1 MANSS
6 HPRSGPAIAKW
17 TETNGH
23 RRASIGTVI
32 ETTAVVGVA
41 AAALGMVLTPG
52 PNMMYLVSRTVTQ
65 GRRAGLVSLSGV
77 AAGFAVYLTAAATGI
92 TAVFA
97 LVPQLYLALKLA
109 GACYLGYLAW
119 QAVRPGGTSVFA
131 PTTLPADPA
140 RRLFTMGLLT
150 NLLNPKIA
158 VMYLALIPQFVAP
171 DGGPVW
177 AQSLCLGAVQISV
190 ALLVN
195 GLVVLGAG
203 RVAAFLTGRPLWVR
217 VQRYLM
223 GTVLGAVAALLVTDR
238 ARPVAA

>member
-1 MANSS
+1 MA
-6 HPRSGPAIAKW
+6 
-17 TETNGH
+17 
-23 RRASIGTVI
+23 
-32 ETTAVVGVA
+32 AVVGVA
-41 AAALGMVLTPG
+41 AAALGIVLSPG
-52 PNMMYLVSRTVTQ
+52 PNMMYLVSRTVAQ
-65 GRRAGLVSLSGV
+65 GRRAGLISLSGV
-77 AAGFAVYLTAAATGI
+77 AAGFAVYLTAVATGI

-119 QAVRPGGTSVFA
+119 QAIRPGGASVFA
-131 PTTLPADPA
+131 PTALPAAPA
-140 RRLFTMGLLT
+140 RRLFAMGLLT

-171 DGGPVW
+171 CGGPVW

-195 GLVVLGAG
+195 GLIVLGAG
-203 RVAAFLTGRPLWVR
+203 RVAALLTGRPLWVR

-223 GTVLGAVAALLVTDR
+223 GTVLGVIAGLLITDR
-238 ARPVAA
+238 ARPVPA